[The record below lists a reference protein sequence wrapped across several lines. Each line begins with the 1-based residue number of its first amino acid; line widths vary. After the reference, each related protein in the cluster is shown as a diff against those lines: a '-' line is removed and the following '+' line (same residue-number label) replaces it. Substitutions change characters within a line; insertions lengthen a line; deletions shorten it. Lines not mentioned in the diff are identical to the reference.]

1 MNLLR
6 LTSAVVLATLALEQ
20 RRVIPADRRAF
31 LHLAERAGPESAA
44 YFTALAEGET
54 LAAEHLRTF
63 TAACGVDEA
72 RADAYEPLPGCQA
85 YPAYVA
91 WLALNA
97 NPSDV
102 VLALTANFSAWGGY
116 CATIAKAL
124 RTHYGFTDESC
135 AFFDFFAEPAPD
147 LDRMVARLE
156 PTRGDGPVG
165 GQGVQHIRAHL
176 YRIAVRVE
184 VEAFGSDDHFDAGGI
199 AEHLELG
206 PGGAQRLQHHV
217 QLRLGGRARTG
228 FALREVDRR
237 ELSQRAR
244 RDLGA

>member
-1 MNLLR
+1 MTRTARELLETTTGELAPDPGSNPLVPLIAR
-6 LTSAVVLATLALEQ
+6 GEADRAVLATLALEQ

-124 RTHYGFTDESC
+124 RTHYGFTDEAC
-135 AFFDFFAEPAPD
+135 AFFDFFAQPAPD
-147 LDRMVARLE
+147 LDEAAVKA
-156 PTRGDGPVG
+156 
-165 GQGVQHIRAHL
+165 VQRALDAGSLDVTRAHRYGRL
-176 YRIAVRVE
+176 LQAY
-184 VEAFGSDDHFDAGGI
+184 EAKFWTT
-199 AEHLELG
+199 LG
-206 PGGAQRLQHHV
+206 ETP
-217 QLRLGGRARTG
+217 
-228 FALREVDRR
+228 
-237 ELSQRAR
+237 
-244 RDLGA
+244 